1 MKILIREAN
10 RSEYPVLVDV
20 WDRSVRATHHF
31 LSEEDLPEIKKALP
45 LNYFPNVDLYVSES
59 DGRITGFIGLSSDM
73 IEMLFVDADTIR
85 KGHGSALLAFAM
97 DKGYRKVDV
106 NEQNEQALKFYLKN
120 GFRILSRDETDSD
133 GRPYPILHLS
143 ASIAD

>member
-1 MKILIREAN
+1 MKISIRVAN
-10 RSEYPVLVDV
+10 QSEYPLLVDV

-31 LSEEDLPEIKKALP
+31 LSEEDLQEIKKALP
-45 LNYFPNVDLYVSES
+45 LHYFPNVDLYVSES
-59 DGRITGFIGLSSDM
+59 DGRITGFIGLSGDM

-85 KGHGSALLAFAM
+85 QGHGSALLAFAM

-106 NEQNEQALKFYLKN
+106 NEQNEQALKFYQRN
-120 GFRILSRDETDSD
+120 GFRISSRDETDSD